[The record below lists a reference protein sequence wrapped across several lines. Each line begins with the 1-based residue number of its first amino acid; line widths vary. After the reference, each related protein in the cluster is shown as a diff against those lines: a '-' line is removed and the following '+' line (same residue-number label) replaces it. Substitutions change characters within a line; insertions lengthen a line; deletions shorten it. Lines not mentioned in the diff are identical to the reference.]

1 MLASH
6 GFVNLPCG
14 VSPKHFFYKGFI
26 MKVNFRERLSQSKGL
41 VTGAVVGVVLA
52 TNASAAGLTPAAID
66 TSDFMAVA
74 TVVLAASGVM
84 WGIKKAIHLV
94 RP

>member
-1 MLASH
+1 
-6 GFVNLPCG
+6 
-14 VSPKHFFYKGFI
+14 
-26 MKVNFRERLSQSKGL
+26 MKVNFRERLAQSGVSLRKGSKL
-41 VTGAVVGVVLA
+41 VTGALVAGAVLA
-52 TNASAAGLTPAAID
+52 TNASAAGLTAAAID